1 MVPVSSRS
9 SASSTDEAALRTN
22 PRVATLT
29 TEEPVC
35 PPAPAPWQH
44 AFELPCAAAHPVGC
58 AAVLR
63 AGRADDVVALAC
75 EHGARVHGFTA
86 VWYSP
91 QRLAVM
97 TAAVTLPSGGTR

>member
-1 MVPVSSRS
+1 
-9 SASSTDEAALRTN
+9 
-22 PRVATLT
+22 
-29 TEEPVC
+29 
-35 PPAPAPWQH
+35 
-44 AFELPCAAAHPVGC
+44 
-58 AAVLR
+58 VLR